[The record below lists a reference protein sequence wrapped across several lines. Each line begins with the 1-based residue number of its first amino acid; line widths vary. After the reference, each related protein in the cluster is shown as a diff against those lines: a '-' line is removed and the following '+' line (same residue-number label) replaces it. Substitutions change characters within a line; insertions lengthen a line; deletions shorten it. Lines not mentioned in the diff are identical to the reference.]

1 MRGSASWSFVLL
13 AGLLPGLSGLRLL
26 LSAPPLFNCSQPGL
40 RCLVRN
46 SYCVDE
52 SWFLPRK
59 WTPSAPSSVDVFID
73 TFFAEDGKLVPVLK
87 IEWKVATDASI
98 IYLRGVELAVVQ
110 LSSNRQVCA
119 QFDFQNNLTFQ
130 VRPDNGGRWNFSF
143 NRFEV
148 QPGQMYQVTV
158 YHLPKLSTAGDYN
171 RRSKPFTVPNCTHPT
186 MKRTEPCVRIGS
198 LWEPRING
206 TSLDDHSVLLSFDPA
221 EMAATYFIHVISVRE
236 DEKECKKVTES
247 ISEKGLQQRLNVT
260 VKLERNLKICCK
272 YKVEIQPIF
281 PACATDCT
289 RQPFLIP
296 CSSAD
301 VLSVVDH
308 SGTNDYFSDTFS
320 VGLPWTHTIICILLV
335 GSAIAS
341 AICLTRR
348 QKGKV
353 GSRNGSKWCFVFRT
367 LLEWYR
373 ISLLIQSDLV
383 GRLYPTHCYQLNSA
397 AKNCDF
403 ELQDVTPMLQPPPD
417 LKPRTVWIVYSA
429 DHKLYVDV
437 VLKFAQFMITVC
449 GTEVILDLLEEHQ
462 ISEMGTMC
470 WLTRQKQKMEELSSK
485 IIILCSRGTRA
496 KWQAMLG
503 HDQSTVHLKQDNLL
517 PTGDMFT
524 PALNLILPDFKQ
536 PACFGLYLICYFEGI
551 SNESDIP
558 DPFHV
563 TSKYQLMDKFEEIYF
578 LIQDLEKFEPGRM
591 HQIPA
596 ISPEKYTESPC
607 GKQLKEALQ
616 KFQAWQAEH
625 PDWFKSQRV
634 CCEDEDD
641 LQSLSGELIEELI
654 FPGKGIL
661 KKQLLPKEPDP
672 NSCCLVNLLVNEE
685 DLGAY
690 KLTPQHL
697 SQEDLA
703 FQTLVI
709 PAETPSVQVVEP
721 AALAEEKEILSHKL
735 LTNEDWLES
744 VPMMEASIP
753 RRNNVILQEELS
765 SHPQAL
771 PADVRQQLQGLM
783 YSLYQQSI
791 VPLDVPLCQEDVIE
805 QQLCQEDVNEQQQLV
820 FDEACKVQ
828 RQSVQSDQGYI
839 SRCSS
844 LPSDSPVEQEEEEN
858 QQEGYCSGGHLTA
871 DVLSSLKSLQ
881 QQLFFQDIQKNC
893 S

>member
-1 MRGSASWSFVLL
+1 MGSIDYSMWTLIMCKLTWVHLLTLFFLIVFNNFCCTESLRGSIAARIW
-13 AGLLPGLSGLRLL
+13 L
-26 LSAPPLFNCSQPGL
+26 LS
-40 RCLVRN
+40 
-46 SYCVDE
+46 
-52 SWFLPRK
+52 WK

-73 TFFAEDGKLVPVLK
+73 TFFTEDGKLVPVLK

-98 IYLRGVELAVVQ
+98 IYLRGAELAVVQ
-110 LSSNRQVCA
+110 LSNNQQICA

-130 VRPDNGGRWNFSF
+130 WNFSF

-158 YHLPKLSTAGDYN
+158 YHLPKLSTPGDYN

-186 MKRTEPCVRIGS
+186 MKKTEPCLQIGS

-206 TSLDDHSVLLSFDPA
+206 TSLDDHSVLVSFDPA
-221 EMAATYFIHVISVRE
+221 EIPATYIIHVISFRE
-236 DEKECKKVTES
+236 DEKECKKGTES
-247 ISEKGLQQRLNVT
+247 ISEVISFAPLVFSSNCYN
-260 VKLERNLKICCK
+260 NLFSFFHQ
-272 YKVEIQPIF
+272 IQPLF
-281 PACATDCT
+281 PACATDCP
-289 RQPFLIP
+289 RRSFLIQCP
-296 CSSAD
+296 SAD
-301 VLSVVDH
+301 ALTVSIILLFLYIYLSD
-308 SGTNDYFSDTFS
+308 FPDTF
-320 VGLPWTHTIICILLV
+320 
-335 GSAIAS
+335 
-341 AICLTRR
+341 LT
-348 QKGKV
+348 
-353 GSRNGSKWCFVFRT
+353 S
-367 LLEWYR
+367 
-373 ISLLIQSDLV
+373 
-383 GRLYPTHCYQLNSA
+383 
-397 AKNCDF
+397 
-403 ELQDVTPMLQPPPD
+403 PMLQPPPP

-429 DHKLYVDV
+429 DHKLYVDI

-449 GTEVILDLLEEHQ
+449 GTEVILDLLDEQQ
-462 ISEMGTMC
+462 ISEMGAVC
-470 WLTRQKQKMEELSSK
+470 WLTRQKQKMEALSSK

-503 HDQSTVHLKQDNLL
+503 HQESSVHLKQDNLL

-616 KFQAWQAEH
+616 KFQTWQAEH
-625 PDWFKSQRV
+625 PDWFKNERV
-634 CCEDEDD
+634 CGEDEDD
-641 LQSLSGELIEELI
+641 LQSLSGELTEELI

-672 NSCCLVNLLVNEE
+672 SSCCLVNLLVNED

-697 SQEDLA
+697 SEEDLA

-709 PAETPSVQVVEP
+709 PAETPSVQVVKP
-721 AALAEEKEILSHKL
+721 TALAEENEILSHKL

-744 VPMMEASIP
+744 VPMIEANVP
-753 RRNNVILQEELS
+753 RRNDVILQGDLS
-765 SHPQAL
+765 SDPQAL
-771 PADVRQQLQGLM
+771 PADVRQQLEGLM
-783 YSLYQQSI
+783 YSLYQQS
-791 VPLDVPLCQEDVIE
+791 
-805 QQLCQEDVNEQQQLV
+805 VNEQQQLL
-820 FDEACKVQ
+820 FDEASKVQ

-844 LPSDSPVEQEEEEN
+844 LPSDSPVELREEEN
-858 QQEGYCSGGHLTA
+858 QEQEGYWSAGHLTA

-881 QQLFFQDIQKNC
+881 QQLLFQDIQKNC